1 MKKTLLA
8 AALMAGFAGVAQAE
22 TSVTLYGIVDTG
34 LGYTQFKDKG
44 DSNLKASRT
53 GFYDGVQSG
62 NRWGLRGSEDL
73 GDGLRAVFTLESG
86 FTLSNGMGAQS
97 HENDKG
103 EKTSRLF
110 GREATLGL
118 AGDSW
123 GSLVFGRQTNV
134 ASRYIGDIASPFGDA
149 FGIAHIGNTFTS
161 AATVR
166 ADNTIVYATP
176 NFNGFD
182 FAIGYSFNVDGNQQ
196 WNVKNN
202 GTNPNPKDGNA
213 KLVTTG
219 LRYANG
225 PVAVALSYDNLK
237 ASEWDKSVQSWSL
250 AGSYDFEVVKLHMA
264 WGQDRNGSLG
274 VHGTGLP
281 GAFDSAGGWNDE
293 FGSTTDFKT
302 NNFAVGVSAPV
313 GAAGKVMAGW
323 AMSRVSDNDWYTR
336 HQAATADNAKKS
348 QNLFSLGYTY
358 NLSKRTNVYA
368 VGSYGTGYA
377 FQDVRATQA
386 IVGLRHRF

>member
-34 LGYTQFKDKG
+34 LGYTQFKNKDT
-44 DSNLKASRT
+44 DVKATRT

-86 FTLSNGMGAQS
+86 FTLSNGESAQ
-97 HENDKG
+97 NG
-103 EKTSRLF
+103 RLF

-123 GSLVFGRQTNV
+123 GSLVFGRQQNV
-134 ASRYIGDIASPFGDA
+134 ASRYIGDIASPFGDSMELA
-149 FGIAHIGNTFTS
+149 AIGKTFTS

-166 ADNTIVYATP
+166 ADNTVVYATP

-182 FAIGYSFNVDGNQQ
+182 FAVGYSFNV
-196 WNVKNN
+196 N
-202 GTNPNPKDGNA
+202 GAQNWDIKDAANNPKDQNA

-225 PVAVALSYDNLK
+225 PVAVAVSYDNLK
-237 ASEWDKSVQSWSL
+237 ASAWDKSAQAWNL
-250 AGSYDFEVVKLHMA
+250 AGSYDFEVVKLHLA
-264 WGQDRNGSLG
+264 WGQERNGTLTGRGYSSSIDGDLG
-274 VHGTGLP
+274 MGF
-281 GAFDSAGGWNDE
+281 AAGSQVDY
-293 FGSTTDFKT
+293 KT

-323 AMSRVSDNDWYTR
+323 AMSRVSDNDWFD
-336 HQAATADNAKKS
+336 ANGEKKS

-368 VGSYGTGYA
+368 VGTYGTGYA

>member
-34 LGYTQFKDKG
+34 FGYTQFKNKETDV
-44 DSNLKASRT
+44 KATRT
-53 GFYDGVQSG
+53 GLYDGVQSG

-86 FTLSNGMGAQS
+86 FTLQNGKSAQD
-97 HENDKG
+97 N
-103 EKTSRLF
+103 RLF

-123 GSLVFGRQTNV
+123 GSLVFGRQQNV
-134 ASRYIGDIASPFGDA
+134 ASRYIGDIASPFGDSMELA
-149 FGIAHIGNTFTS
+149 AIGKTFTS

-166 ADNTIVYATP
+166 ADNAVVYATP

-182 FAIGYSFNVDGNQQ
+182 FAIGYSFNVDGAQKWDIDTGN
-196 WNVKNN
+196 
-202 GTNPNPKDGNA
+202 NPKDDNA

-225 PVAVALSYDNLK
+225 PVAVAVSYDNLK
-237 ASEWDKSVQSWSL
+237 ASAWDKSVQAWNL
-250 AGSYDFEVVKLHMA
+250 AGSYDFEVVKLHAA
-264 WGQDRNGSLG
+264 WGQERNGTLTARGYNSDVNG
-274 VHGTGLP
+274 VIMGQHAP
-281 GAFDSAGGWNDE
+281 IGGSMKDY
-293 FGSTTDFKT
+293 KT
-302 NNFAVGVSAPV
+302 NNFALGVSAPV

-323 AMSRVSDNDWYTR
+323 AMSRLSSNDWYD
-336 HQAATADNAKKS
+336 ANADKKS
-348 QNLFSLGYTY
+348 QNLFSVGYTY

-368 VGSYGTGYA
+368 VGTYGTGYA
-377 FQDVRATQA
+377 FQDTRATQA

>member
-34 LGYTQFKDKG
+34 LGYTQFKNKDT
-44 DSNLKASRT
+44 DVKATRT

-86 FTLSNGMGAQS
+86 FRLSNGDLAQG
-97 HENDKG
+97 ENKI
-103 EKTSRLF
+103 F

-123 GSLVFGRQTNV
+123 GSLVFGRQQNV
-134 ASRYIGDIASPFGDA
+134 ASRYIGDIASPFGDSMELA
-149 FGIAHIGNTFTS
+149 AIGKTFTS

-166 ADNTIVYATP
+166 ADNTVVYATP

-182 FAIGYSFNVDGNQQ
+182 FAVGYSFNVKGAQN
-196 WNVKNN
+196 WSVKNT
-202 GTNPNPKDGNA
+202 GQANPKDDNA

-225 PVAVALSYDNLK
+225 PVAVAVSYDNLK
-237 ASEWDKSVQSWSL
+237 ATAWDKSIQAWNL
-250 AGSYDFEVVKLHMA
+250 AGSYDFEVVKLHLA
-264 WGQDRNGSLG
+264 WGQERNGTLATRG
-274 VHGTGLP
+274 YGDTNAVMGMGFA
-281 GAFDSAGGWNDE
+281 GATEQKDY
-293 FGSTTDFKT
+293 KT

-323 AMSRVSDNDWYTR
+323 AMSRVSDNAWYD
-336 HQAATADNAKKS
+336 ANADKKS

-358 NLSKRTNVYA
+358 SLSKRTNVYA
-368 VGSYGTGYA
+368 VGTYGTGYA

>member
-34 LGYTQFKDKG
+34 LGYTQFKNKDT
-44 DSNLKASRT
+44 DVKATRS

-62 NRWGLRGSEDL
+62 NRWGLRGTEDL

-86 FTLSNGMGAQS
+86 FALSNGNSLQG
-97 HENDKG
+97 D
-103 EKTSRLF
+103 RLF

-123 GSLVFGRQTNV
+123 GSLVFGRQQNV
-134 ASRYIGDIASPFGDA
+134 ASRFIGDIASPFGDSMELA
-149 FGIAHIGNTFTS
+149 AIGKTFTS

-166 ADNTIVYATP
+166 ADNTVVYATP

-182 FAIGYSFNVDGNQQ
+182 FAVGYSFNVNGEQN
-196 WNVKNN
+196 WTIKNGAPGSN
-202 GTNPNPKDGNA
+202 TGKNNA

-225 PVAVALSYDNLK
+225 PVAVAVSYDNLK
-237 ASEWDKSVQSWSL
+237 ATAWDKSAQAWNL
-250 AGSYDFEVVKLHMA
+250 AGSYDFEVVKLHLA
-264 WGQDRNGSLG
+264 WGQERNGLLSSRG
-274 VHGTGLP
+274 Y
-281 GAFDSAGGWNDE
+281 NDDTNAAMGMG
-293 FGSTTDFKT
+293 FSGSQKDYKT

-323 AMSRVSDNDWYTR
+323 AMSRVSDNDWFE
-336 HQAATADNAKKS
+336 QNADKKS

-368 VGSYGTGYA
+368 VGTYGTGYA

>member
-34 LGYTQFKDKG
+34 LGYTQFKNKDT
-44 DSNLKASRT
+44 DVKATRT

-86 FTLSNGMGAQS
+86 FRLSNGDLAQG
-97 HENDKG
+97 ENK
-103 EKTSRLF
+103 LF

-134 ASRYIGDIASPFGDA
+134 ASRYIGDIASPFGDSMELA
-149 FGIAHIGNTFTS
+149 AIGKTFTS

-166 ADNTIVYATP
+166 ADNTVVYATP

-182 FAIGYSFNVDGNQQ
+182 FAVGYSFNVGGAQG
-196 WNVKNN
+196 WNVKDYKDPVT
-202 GTNPNPKDGNA
+202 GLAVDNPKDQNK

-225 PVAVALSYDNLK
+225 PIAVAVSYDNLK
-237 ASEWDKSVQSWSL
+237 ASAWDKSIQAWNL

-264 WGQDRNGSLG
+264 WGQERNGTLATRG
-274 VHGTGLP
+274 YGDTNVVMGMGFTG
-281 GAFDSAGGWNDE
+281 ATEQKDY
-293 FGSTTDFKT
+293 KT

-323 AMSRVSDNDWYTR
+323 AMSRVSDNNWYE
-336 HQAATADNAKKS
+336 QYKGEKKS

-368 VGSYGTGYA
+368 VGTYGTGYA

>member
-34 LGYTQFKDKG
+34 LGYTQFKNKDT
-44 DSNLKASRT
+44 DVKATRT

-86 FTLSNGMGAQS
+86 FTLSNGNSAQG
-97 HENDKG
+97 D
-103 EKTSRLF
+103 RLF

-123 GSLVFGRQTNV
+123 GSLVFGRQQNV
-134 ASRYIGDIASPFGDA
+134 ASRYIGDIASPFGDSMELA
-149 FGIAHIGNTFTS
+149 AIGKTFTS

-166 ADNTIVYATP
+166 ADNTVVYATP

-182 FAIGYSFNVDGNQQ
+182 FAIGYSFNVNGDQK
-196 WNVKNN
+196 WNIKNN
-202 GTNPNPKDGNA
+202 GANPKDQNA

-219 LRYANG
+219 LRYVNG
-225 PVAVALSYDNLK
+225 PIAVAASYDNLK
-237 ASEWDKSVQSWSL
+237 ASAWGKSAQAWNL
-250 AGSYDFEVVKLHMA
+250 AGSYDFEVVKLHLA
-264 WGQDRNGSLG
+264 WGQERNGLLSSRG
-274 VHGTGLP
+274 Y
-281 GAFDSAGGWNDE
+281 NDDVNAAMGMG
-293 FGSTTDFKT
+293 FSGYQKDYKT

-323 AMSRVSDNDWYTR
+323 AMSRVSDNNWFENN
-336 HQAATADNAKKS
+336 ADKKS

-368 VGSYGTGYA
+368 VGTYGTGYA

-386 IVGLRHRF
+386 VVGLRHRF

>member
-34 LGYTQFKDKG
+34 LGYTQFKDK
-44 DSNLKASRT
+44 DSDAKATRT

-86 FTLSNGMGAQS
+86 FKLTDGQS
-97 HENDKG
+97 LQGD
-103 EKTSRLF
+103 RLF

-123 GSLVFGRQTNV
+123 GSLVFGRQQNV
-134 ASRYIGDIASPFGDA
+134 ASRYIADIASPFGDSMELA
-149 FGIAHIGNTFTS
+149 AIGKTFTS

-166 ADNTIVYATP
+166 ADNTVVYATP

-182 FAIGYSFNVDGNQQ
+182 FAIGYSFNVDGQQ
-196 WNVKNN
+196 EWNIKNT
-202 GTNPNPKDGNA
+202 GQANPKDDNQ

-225 PVAVALSYDNLK
+225 PVAVAVSYDNLK
-237 ASEWDKSVQSWSL
+237 ASNWDKSVQAWNL
-250 AGSYDFEVVKLHMA
+250 AGSYDFEVVKLHLA
-264 WGQDRNGSLG
+264 WGQERNGTLSTRG
-274 VHGTGLP
+274 VKFNDD
-281 GAFDSAGGWNDE
+281 FDARFGGGGNDMK
-293 FGSTTDFKT
+293 DYKV

-323 AMSRVSDNDWYTR
+323 AMSRASSNDWYNDTYEG
-336 HQAATADNAKKS
+336 QKKS

-368 VGSYGTGYA
+368 VGTYGTGYM

>member
-34 LGYTQFKDKG
+34 LGYTQFKNKDT
-44 DSNLKASRT
+44 DVKATRT

-86 FTLSNGMGAQS
+86 FRLSNGDLAQG
-97 HENDKG
+97 ENK
-103 EKTSRLF
+103 LF

-123 GSLVFGRQTNV
+123 GSLVFGRQQNV
-134 ASRYIGDIASPFGDA
+134 ASRYIGDIASPFGDSMELA
-149 FGIAHIGNTFTS
+149 AIGKTFTS

-166 ADNTIVYATP
+166 ADNTVVYATP

-182 FAIGYSFNVDGNQQ
+182 FAVGYSFNVKGAQN
-196 WNVKNN
+196 WNVKNQAP
-202 GTNPNPKDGNA
+202 GVENPKDNNA

-225 PVAVALSYDNLK
+225 PVAVAVSYDNLK
-237 ASEWDKSVQSWSL
+237 ASAWDKSIQAWNL
-250 AGSYDFEVVKLHMA
+250 AGSYDFEVVKLHLA
-264 WGQDRNGSLG
+264 WGQERNGTLSTRG
-274 VHGTGLP
+274 YGDTNTVMGMGFS
-281 GAFDSAGGWNDE
+281 GATE
-293 FGSTTDFKT
+293 QTDYKT

-323 AMSRVSDNDWYTR
+323 AMSRVSDNNWFE
-336 HQAATADNAKKS
+336 ANGEKKS

-368 VGSYGTGYA
+368 VGTYGTGYA
-377 FQDVRATQA
+377 FQNVRATQA

>member
-34 LGYTQFKDKG
+34 FGYTQFKDKG
-44 DSNLKASRT
+44 DSDLKATKT

-86 FTLSNGMGAQS
+86 FTLQDGKSAQS
-97 HENDKG
+97 
-103 EKTSRLF
+103 SRLF

-123 GSLVFGRQTNV
+123 GSLVFGRQQNV
-134 ASRYIGDIASPFGDA
+134 ASRYIGDIASPFGDSMELA
-149 FGIAHIGNTFTS
+149 AIGKTFTS

-166 ADNTIVYATP
+166 ADNTVVYATP

-182 FAIGYSFNVDGNQQ
+182 FAVGYSFNVNGAQNWDI
-196 WNVKNN
+196 KNLPA
-202 GTNPNPKDGNA
+202 GIDNPKDSNA

-225 PVAVALSYDNLK
+225 PVAVAVSYDNLK
-237 ASEWDKSVQSWSL
+237 ASAWDKSVQAWNL
-250 AGSYDFEVVKLHMA
+250 AGSYDFEVVKLHLA
-264 WGQDRNGSLG
+264 WGQERNGTLTGRGIDLG
-274 VHGTGLP
+274 DFDISRETG
-281 GAFDSAGGWNDE
+281 GNGMKDY
-293 FGSTTDFKT
+293 KV

-323 AMSRVSDNDWYTR
+323 AMSRVSDNNWYEN
-336 HQAATADNAKKS
+336 NASKKS

-368 VGSYGTGYA
+368 VGTYGTGYA
-377 FQDVRATQA
+377 FEDVRATQA